1 MRLFHDPCSAF
12 RLIPWVAASLLASC
26 QASDPL
32 ASSPTVEVTE
42 SPPPVSAAAA
52 VDVAELGAAITR
64 PEVVGMGGRAD
75 ASAPFWTVT
84 SSKQVAG
91 LAGTA
96 TISGQ
101 VVYNDRRNHG
111 LFAARRNLD
120 KVTVGAKCGVDGL
133 WPDGTSCATHWL
145 AGQYMVVDIY
155 ERDKGF
161 GPLDVNC
168 KDSEK
173 IGSATVAYDGTFSA
187 TFSTT
192 DACMHDSY
200 AAPAITLST
209 RLKFCGTDWCFSLN
223 SNDNNPYELY
233 YPGASYLSPLL
244 VHSGDNVALGAM
256 AFQLAGTASTDI
268 NDYSIAANLYASLV
282 DTVLTVNRDAA
293 VPFYKTEFGEL
304 QYIYPST
311 ETSTATTKSASR
323 VVDKVNTNWDD
334 GLTPAHEYGHVTMLR
349 AWDGDYG
356 FVGVGISANDSEAAV
371 SQQIAFKE
379 AWAEFIAHSV
389 FPLTNGCG
397 LASFDLNANK
407 PGTATWGAL
416 GFGTWWRLNVTKA
429 LCDWS
434 DTTPDDDLALAGTG
448 DTFTADLYSM
458 WFNLRRMFLDV
469 SLYGGDYSGVGLYF
483 CDYVSYYL
491 NVRKSTA
498 AVGSVEH
505 NAKVSSI
512 SNVIYNNNIGCFL
525 PAP

>member
-1 MRLFHDPCSAF
+1 MRIFKLSNRF
-12 RLIPWVAASLLASC
+12 IPLSPLLLAASCAASERPAPGPEVAEQPSSTVHLD
-26 QASDPL
+26 QA
-32 ASSPTVEVTE
+32 
-42 SPPPVSAAAA
+42 
-52 VDVAELGAAITR
+52 DVASLGTR
-64 PEVVGMGGRAD
+64 LANPESVGPGSRATLAVPEV
-75 ASAPFWTVT
+75 TVT
-84 SSKQVAG
+84 SSKTLSA

-96 TISGQ
+96 TITGQ

-120 KVTVGAKCGVDGL
+120 KTTVGAKCGTDGL

-161 GPLDVNC
+161 GPLDFNC

-173 IGSATVAYDGTFSA
+173 IGSATVAYDGTFTA

-192 DACMHDSY
+192 DACNHDDYS
-200 AAPAITLST
+200 APAITLST
-209 RLKFCGTDWCFSLN
+209 RLKFCGADWCFSLN
-223 SNDNNPYELY
+223 SDDNTPYELY
-233 YPGASYLSPLL
+233 YPGASYVSPLL

-256 AFQLAGTASTDI
+256 AFHPGGTASTAI
-268 NDYSIAANLYASLV
+268 NDHSIAANLYASLV
-282 DTVLTVNRDAA
+282 DTVLTVHRDAG
-293 VPFYKTEFGEL
+293 VPFYNAEFGEV
-304 QYIYPST
+304 QYVYPST
-311 ETSTATTKSASR
+311 QTSTATALSPTKI
-323 VVDKVNTNWDD
+323 VDKVNTAWDD
-334 GLTPAHEYGHVTMLR
+334 GLTPAHEFGHVLMQR

-356 FVGVGISANDSEAAV
+356 FNGVGISAGDSAAAV

-407 PGTATWGAL
+407 PGTATWGTL
-416 GFGTWWRLNVTKA
+416 GLGTWWRLNVTKA

-434 DTTPDDDLALAGTG
+434 DTASDNDLALAGTG

-469 SLYGGDYSGVGLYF
+469 NLYGGDYSGVGLYF
-483 CDYVSYYL
+483 CDYVTYYL

-525 PAP
+525 PTP